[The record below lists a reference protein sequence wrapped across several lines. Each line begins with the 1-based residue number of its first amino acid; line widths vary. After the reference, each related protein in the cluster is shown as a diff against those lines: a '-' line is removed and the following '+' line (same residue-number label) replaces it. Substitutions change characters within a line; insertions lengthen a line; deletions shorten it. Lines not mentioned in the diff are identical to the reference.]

1 MTVLLWNEA
10 QQLVFAS
17 SLAIALVLLL
27 RPLLR
32 RAFGPEL
39 AYLAWAAVPLSLLA
53 VLLPQAG
60 SLPPHPSATPSW
72 TTQALAGMQSAVL
85 QAPVDPRPALLLA
98 WGFGALVLAA
108 VLARTQWKFANQVR
122 RRPGSEFDQS
132 DEASPAVFG
141 LWHPRI
147 VLPGDF
153 TARYD
158 TREQALLLAHEREH
172 IRRRDIPAQA
182 LAAALTCVFWFNPL
196 VHMAARRFRLDQE
209 LACDAAVLRRH
220 PKDRRSYGEAM
231 LKTQLAA
238 TSLPLGCHWPSRHP
252 LKERISMLKQSSPTT
267 ARRRAGSAVI
277 AAGLA
282 LVALGSW
289 AAQPTQA
296 PPADVPSLRVLTDD
310 DVLGGVKYPASAARD
325 GVGGVVVLDVLV
337 GEDGTPDDVRVHLA
351 RPEGVF
357 DKYAVEAA
365 RDWQFN
371 AGRDGRRGDKIEGWV
386 RVQVKFTPDA
396 PPSGD
401 EPAAKPASDA

>member
-1 MTVLLWNEA
+1 MTDLLWNEA

-60 SLPPHPSATPSW
+60 SLSPHPSATPFW

-132 DEASPAVFG
+132 DAASPAVFG
-141 LWHPRI
+141 LWRPRI

-153 TARYD
+153 TSRYD

-196 VHMAARRFRLDQE
+196 VHIAARRFRLDQE

-220 PKDRRSYGEAM
+220 PKDRRNYGEAM

-252 LKERISMLKQSSPTT
+252 LKERITMLKQSSPSA

-296 PPADVPSLRVLTDD
+296 PPADVPALRVLTDD
-310 DVLGGVKYPASAARD
+310 DVLGNPKYPASAARD
-325 GVGGVVVLDVLV
+325 GIGGLVVLDVLV
-337 GEDGTPDDVRVHLA
+337 GEDGSPDDVRVHLA

-357 DKYAVEAA
+357 DKYAVDAA
-365 RDWQFN
+365 RGWQFN

-386 RVQVKFTPDA
+386 RVQVKFTPPEVPAPDA
-396 PPSGD
+396 A
-401 EPAAKPASDA
+401 PATESDA